1 MRFAS
6 LKARRGL
13 STGAMPLRR
22 FCVLASTVLFLAACE
37 EEQAEPVTPVRA
49 IKTITVSERASG
61 QERRFPGVVEAVDS
75 SSLSFEVAG
84 NVKELRFEA
93 GDRVSQG
100 DVLAVMDRQTFE
112 LNVQSSQA
120 SLGRARADFAEKRTE
135 FERQDALYKKGWV
148 ARSAQEQALAAFD
161 SARNQVE
168 YARSQLN
175 LARRDLEK
183 TDLIAPF
190 DGVVAIRHVDPFAEV
205 GRGEAIY
212 DVYAEG
218 LMEVRISVPESSIR
232 DLHLGLQARL
242 RFPTLENIVAE
253 GRVSEIGT
261 SAGVAN
267 AFPVKV
273 AVTDES
279 VNILPGMTAEVSLLL
294 GGEGDGSTFLVPIS
308 AIVPGEQP
316 REGYVFVFDPESSQ
330 VKRVAIRGRG
340 VSDNRIVITE
350 GLSAGDVIAVAGVSF
365 LQDGQEVKLLEP

>member
-1 MRFAS
+1 MGFGS
-6 LKARRGL
+6 LKVRPRRL
-13 STGAMPLRR
+13 TATTPLRR
-22 FCVLASTVLFLAACE
+22 LCVLGSAALVLAACE
-37 EEQAEPVTPVRA
+37 QEQPEPFNPVRA
-49 IKTITVSERASG
+49 IKTITVSERALG

-93 GDRVSQG
+93 GDRVSKG

-112 LNVQSSQA
+112 LNVRSSEA
-120 SLGRARADFAEKRTE
+120 SLGRSKADFAEKKTE

-175 LARRDLEK
+175 LARRDLQK

-190 DGVVAIRHVDPFAEV
+190 DGVVAVRHIDPFAEV
-205 GRGEAIY
+205 GRGEPIY

-242 RFPTLENIVAE
+242 RFPTLENVVAE

-273 AVTDES
+273 AVTEES
-279 VNILPGMTAEVSLLL
+279 VSVLPGMTAEVSLLL
-294 GGEGDGSTFLVPIS
+294 GGESDSDSFLVPIS
-308 AIVPGEQP
+308 AIVPGERP
-316 REGYVFVFDPESSQ
+316 REGYVFVFDAETSQ
-330 VKRVAIRGRG
+330 VNRVAIRGRG

-365 LQDGQEVKLLEP
+365 LEDGQEVKLLAP